1 MITPAFID
9 PPGAFASLEEW
20 LRYRADLDA
29 LGDVPGIET
38 FKRARRM
45 PRSRGLSRSDA
56 DSLDEAKAE
65 IEEIWQRWLDAAGL
79 RES

>member
-38 FKRARRM
+38 FKRE
-45 PRSRGLSRSDA
+45 A
-56 DSLDEAKAE
+56 DAE
-65 IEEIWQRWLDAAGL
+65 IARLEPQ
-79 RES
+79 

>member
-1 MITPAFID
+1 
-9 PPGAFASLEEW
+9 
-20 LRYRADLDA
+20 
-29 LGDVPGIET
+29 
-38 FKRARRM
+38 
-45 PRSRGLSRSDA
+45 LSRSDA